1 LLLCALTSACAHY
14 PRNDPLQSYRA
25 LQGYRF
31 DALRDGDNTDSLF
44 LCLALSG
51 GGTRAAALAY
61 GVMRRLDEV
70 TITWKGKERRLLD
83 EIDCISSVSGGS
95 FTAAYYAL
103 FGRRLFQDFR
113 ARFLDRDVQQTL
125 FHRLFYPGNLV
136 RVLSPYFGPID
147 LAAEYYGETVF
158 EDRTFGDL
166 VASGRRPFIMVNA
179 TNLANGERFDFT
191 QDQFDLLG
199 SDLATFPVARAVAA
213 SSAFPILLS
222 PVSLFNH
229 PQPPGFTLP
238 DEYKVAEQD
247 YFLNRRRYQ
256 WARNRLSF
264 LDKPGRPYVHL
275 MDGGLA
281 DNIGLRA
288 IDSAYRRGFIRHRL
302 NDGLIE
308 KLVLVVV
315 NARTEAQDEVMRME
329 SPPSLAFVAY
339 KTATIS
345 MDNYSF
351 ETIEM
356 VRELKAERVKAQQVV
371 AACQKQLADRCP
383 GAPGLPTFAVA
394 VDPYVIELNFEMISD
409 PQRRR
414 YFLELPTTF
423 ALPRAAVNDLI
434 AIGGELLDRSPE
446 FQEFLMGVAPKR

>member
-1 LLLCALTSACAHY
+1 
-14 PRNDPLQSYRA
+14 
-25 LQGYRF
+25 
-31 DALRDGDNTDSLF
+31 
-44 LCLALSG
+44 
-51 GGTRAAALAY
+51 
-61 GVMRRLDEV
+61 
-70 TITWKGKERRLLD
+70 
-83 EIDCISSVSGGS
+83 
-95 FTAAYYAL
+95 
-103 FGRRLFQDFR
+103 
-113 ARFLDRDVQQTL
+113 
-125 FHRLFYPGNLV
+125 
-136 RVLSPYFGPID
+136 
-147 LAAEYYGETVF
+147 
-158 EDRTFGDL
+158 
-166 VASGRRPFIMVNA
+166 MVNA
-179 TNLANGERFDFT
+179 TNLANGEHFDFT

-264 LDKPGRPYVHL
+264 LDKPERPYVHI

-308 KLVLVVV
+308 KLVVVVV

-345 MDNYSF
+345 MDNYTF

-356 VRELKAERVKAQQVV
+356 IRELRAERVKA
-371 AACQKQLADRCP
+371 
-383 GAPGLPTFAVA
+383 
-394 VDPYVIELNFEMISD
+394 
-409 PQRRR
+409 
-414 YFLELPTTF
+414 
-423 ALPRAAVNDLI
+423 
-434 AIGGELLDRSPE
+434 
-446 FQEFLMGVAPKR
+446 